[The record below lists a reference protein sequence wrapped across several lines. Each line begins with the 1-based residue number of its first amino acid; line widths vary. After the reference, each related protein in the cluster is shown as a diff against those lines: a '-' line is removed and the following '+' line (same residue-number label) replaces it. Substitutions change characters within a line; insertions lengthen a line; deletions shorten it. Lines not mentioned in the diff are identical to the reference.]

1 MDFFA
6 DLLLNRVQIAAAD
19 EAVLFGIAGHRELV
33 GFIANSTAYRFDFA
47 SCRFVSSQEHARSC
61 IKTRFQ
67 SSFRMQ
73 R

>member
-33 GFIANSTAYRFDFA
+33 GFIANSTAYWFDFA
-47 SCRFVSSQEHARSC
+47 G
-61 IKTRFQ
+61 
-67 SSFRMQ
+67 
-73 R
+73 